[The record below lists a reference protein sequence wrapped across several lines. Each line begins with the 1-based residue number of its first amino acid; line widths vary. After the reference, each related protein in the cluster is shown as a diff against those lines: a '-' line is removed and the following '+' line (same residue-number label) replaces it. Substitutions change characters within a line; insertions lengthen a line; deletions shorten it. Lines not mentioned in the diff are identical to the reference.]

1 VKAGAKRV
9 RRGSVSRVVPV
20 AVLARIRR
28 RGGWGRAEVRALELA
43 VARRGHGGE
52 GGRMREASG
61 RGGPE
66 HPPLRGRKTS
76 DLPTDRE

>member
-1 VKAGAKRV
+1 MKAGAKRV

-20 AVLARIRR
+20 AVLARVRR

-61 RGGPE
+61 AAAPYT
-66 HPPLRGRKTS
+66 PLRGRKI
-76 DLPTDRE
+76 LGPAN